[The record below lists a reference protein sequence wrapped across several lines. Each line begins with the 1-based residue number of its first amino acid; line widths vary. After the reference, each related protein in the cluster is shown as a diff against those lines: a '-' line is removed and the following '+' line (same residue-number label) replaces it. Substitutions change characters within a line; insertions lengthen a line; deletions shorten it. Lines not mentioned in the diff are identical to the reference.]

1 LVLSAAIV
9 SAATGRPLSGER
21 IGIYQVQDRVGAGG
35 TGIVYRAI
43 DTKLDR
49 IVAIKLLSQDIADPA
64 TRRRFQ
70 REARMASA
78 LNHPHILSVHDAG
91 EFDGREY
98 LVTEYVDGGTLR
110 SWMKSAPRSW
120 HQTVELLVGVADAL
134 ATAHAA
140 NILHRDVK
148 PENILVTK
156 TGYAKLVDFG
166 LAKLDDQSTVRADA
180 PTFTET
186 RSGVVMGTVP
196 YMSPEQ
202 ARGRH
207 LDARS
212 DIFSFGVVLY
222 EALAGHRPFT
232 GDSSYEIWHQIVH
245 QPTPLLPEHLPVRL
259 RLLIYKALEK
269 APEAR
274 FQSMQPLVGELRQV
288 VRSDS
293 HPSPTGSL
301 APPDQTATAIV
312 AAMPSSKELPSTRLQ
327 QPVSSSSAPRR
338 LMAPTTIVA
347 ATLGL
352 VAGALL
358 LTTVFKKTFATATPP
373 APAVTSAQNPSA
385 NRGAFWIAI
394 TAAVARGDFET
405 AAAAF
410 TGGVNPSADDADAQ
424 AALRTF
430 FSLADQRVQQQLTLL
445 GAKPSVRT
453 QPGYLTIVDKVQ
465 EARTLA
471 SGGNILRGVEA
482 MLDAHRLLQ
491 TVEPRADAVAKLPET
506 LSQPKPD
513 VAGEQARGVSPD
525 ASARPIVER
534 PATPLEV
541 PFGSNTAANLPN
553 PATPSM
559 PSTVSP
565 PSRSPD
571 RAGTTRESG
580 NSGQATP
587 TPSVAPDNNKR
598 DIEAVLKEYVR
609 SYEQLDAGALRQV
622 WPSSPTTARDLRE
635 YRMYRLT
642 LRNVDVKVDGDRAE
656 VRCQREITVELVSG
670 RQPPV
675 TQETVI
681 SFRKEAG
688 RWLIAS
694 VR

>member
-288 VRSDS
+288 VRSES
-293 HPSPTGSL
+293 HPSPTGSSAL
-301 APPDQTATAIV
+301 PDQTATAIV

-327 QPVSSSSAPRR
+327 QPVSSSTAPRW

-347 ATLGL
+347 AMLGL
-352 VAGALL
+352 VAVAVL
-358 LTTVFKKTFATATPP
+358 LTTALKKTFATATPP
-373 APAVTSAQNPSA
+373 APAVTWAHSPSA
-385 NRGAFWIAI
+385 NRSAFWTAT
-394 TAAVARGDFET
+394 TAAVGRGDFET

-410 TGGVNPSADDADAQ
+410 TGGVNPNPDDADAQ

-471 SGGNILRGVEA
+471 SGGHILRGVEA

-491 TVEPRADAVAKLPET
+491 PVEARADAVAKLPET
-506 LSQPKPD
+506 RD
-513 VAGEQARGVSPD
+513 VSPV
-525 ASARPIVER
+525 ASAPPSVEK
-534 PATPLEV
+534 PTPPPET
-541 PFGSNTAANLPN
+541 PFDPNAAAILPN
-553 PATPSM
+553 PATPSVA
-559 PSTVSP
+559 PTLTP
-565 PSRSPD
+565 PSQSVD
-571 RAGTTRESG
+571 RAGSPRESG
-580 NSGQATP
+580 DSGRATP
-587 TPSVAPDNNKR
+587 TPSAAPDNNKR

-609 SYEQLDAGALRQV
+609 SYEQLDAGALKQV

-635 YRMYRLT
+635 FRMFRIA
-642 LRNVDVKVDGDRAE
+642 LRNVSVTVNGDTA
-656 VRCQREITVELVSG
+656 VVQCQREVSAEPVSG
-670 RQPPV
+670 RQQQS
-675 TQETVI
+675 TRATTI
-681 SFRKEAG
+681 SLRKEAG
-688 RWLIAS
+688 TWLIVS
-694 VR
+694 VQ